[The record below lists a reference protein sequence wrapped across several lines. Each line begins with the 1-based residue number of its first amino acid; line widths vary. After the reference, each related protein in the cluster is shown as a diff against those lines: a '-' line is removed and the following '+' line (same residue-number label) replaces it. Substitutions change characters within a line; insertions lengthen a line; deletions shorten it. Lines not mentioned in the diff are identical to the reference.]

1 MDPILI
7 EALTKL
13 FEALLVV
20 AALVI
25 TRYVVP
31 WLQAK
36 SQEPKY
42 AELRRRAEEIVRYG
56 EQLKKAFN
64 ISNEELRDRAILLI
78 QAEAKNLGLDIDAD
92 RLFRLV
98 EATVHAVNAD
108 RLQVIGETLS
118 DVGNE

>member
-7 EALTKL
+7 DALTKL

-31 WLQAK
+31 WLSAK
-36 SQEPKY
+36 AQEPKY
-42 AELRRRAEEIVRYG
+42 SELRQRAEEIVRYG
-56 EQLKKAFN
+56 EQLKKAFD

-78 QAEAKNLGLDIDAD
+78 QAEAKSLGLDIDAD

-108 RLQVIGETLS
+108 RVQLIGETLS